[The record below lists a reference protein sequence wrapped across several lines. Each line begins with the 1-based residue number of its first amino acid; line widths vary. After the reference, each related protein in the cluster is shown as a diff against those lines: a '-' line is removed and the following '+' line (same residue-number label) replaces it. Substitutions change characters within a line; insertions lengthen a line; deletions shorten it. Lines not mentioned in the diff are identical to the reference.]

1 MDFQSLRLKATDS
14 LVFRYQ
20 DVLKWFPKDNEGTI
34 KQNLKFWTKKG
45 WLERIIKGVY
55 KFKEK
60 EIKEEFFL
68 SSFFDQNSCVSLE
81 SALSFYGM
89 IPEYPYAITAVTT
102 NKTKKLKTKY
112 GVFLYRKIKTD
123 LFFGFKNV
131 SYDNFFYR
139 IATSEKALFDFIY
152 FNQRQIKDGS
162 YFEEM
167 RLNFPKDFLWK
178 KFLSWLS
185 LIKNKNLISYLKNYA
200 YQ

>member
-1 MDFQSLRLKATDS
+1 MDFQSLRLKAADS
-14 LVFRYQ
+14 LVFRYR
-20 DVLKWFPKDNEGTI
+20 DVLKWFSKDNEGTI
-34 KQNLKFWTKKG
+34 KQNLKFWIKKG

-68 SSFFDQNSCVSLE
+68 SSFFDQNSYISLE

-123 LFFGFKNV
+123 LFFGFKTL
-131 SYDNFFYR
+131 SYDNFSYR
-139 IATSEKALFDFIY
+139 IATLEKALFDFIY
-152 FNQRQIKDGS
+152 FNQRQIKDSS

-185 LIKNKNLISYLKNYA
+185 LIKNKNLIFYLKNYA